1 MEKEEKENSID
12 EEEEETE
19 PNEGRSL
26 SSDSASSEELHDAL
40 IHADKS
46 SLIKLFEENSA
57 VQLADALLPLGNDQI
72 VLFYSIISFDYDK
85 LGEIFSYLSV
95 DERISLVN
103 NLPKKTIQAV
113 LSNVPNDDLA
123 DFLEDI
129 TKALRSKILTYLPN
143 KRRAIIEELALF
155 SDDTVGSIRTTEYL
169 SVLSGTTVED
179 VFKKIKAIGNQL
191 ETVRTIFVVDEK
203 NKLLGTERLES
214 LRFEKPEARI
224 DQVRSK
230 DFSFISPVA
239 DKESAVPICQEYDL
253 PVLPVVSRTGER
265 LGIVTFDDVM
275 DVLEEESTEDIL
287 HQGAVA
293 PSKTPYRQNKVYR
306 IAFSYVIWLVILLI
320 LNTFSSI
327 VLNRFERALTTLPVL
342 TAFIPALNDS
352 VGNSSSQ
359 TASMVI
365 RAMATG
371 ELNKKDY
378 FKASRRELCVG
389 AITGFLSAVFN
400 FGWVVAE
407 LNIPGLLGSD
417 SQSFLNNPAFMASFG
432 NNKQLVIRT
441 IAAITSLALFVGITF
456 SKFFASMLPLLAKAL
471 HIDPAVR
478 SGPLRTSIR
487 DITTLLLYF
496 GIATLIINSIDPGE
510 IPLSRN
516 IRMNRAL

>member
-12 EEEEETE
+12 GEEEETE

-46 SLIKLFEENSA
+46 SLIKLFEDNSA

-203 NKLLGTERLES
+203 NKLLLKLKMTIGKITQDKNNFKKKLNDELAELANYKKEIKKNTEDM
-214 LRFEKPEARI
+214 EKIKQMTARQ
-224 DQVRSK
+224 DS
-230 DFSFISPVA
+230 ISEER
-239 DKESAVPICQEYDL
+239 DKETNMLHNKLSKGGTLEINHHVREKTIEKELIHILTNLQKKLEI
-253 PVLPVVSRTGER
+253 EKIKEK
-265 LGIVTFDDVM
+265 GI
-275 DVLEEESTEDIL
+275 EEE
-287 HQGAVA
+287 
-293 PSKTPYRQNKVYR
+293 KYY
-306 IAFSYVIWLVILLI
+306 
-320 LNTFSSI
+320 
-327 VLNRFERALTTLPVL
+327 
-342 TAFIPALNDS
+342 
-352 VGNSSSQ
+352 
-359 TASMVI
+359 
-365 RAMATG
+365 
-371 ELNKKDY
+371 
-378 FKASRRELCVG
+378 
-389 AITGFLSAVFN
+389 
-400 FGWVVAE
+400 
-407 LNIPGLLGSD
+407 
-417 SQSFLNNPAFMASFG
+417 
-432 NNKQLVIRT
+432 
-441 IAAITSLALFVGITF
+441 
-456 SKFFASMLPLLAKAL
+456 
-471 HIDPAVR
+471 
-478 SGPLRTSIR
+478 
-487 DITTLLLYF
+487 
-496 GIATLIINSIDPGE
+496 
-510 IPLSRN
+510 
-516 IRMNRAL
+516 